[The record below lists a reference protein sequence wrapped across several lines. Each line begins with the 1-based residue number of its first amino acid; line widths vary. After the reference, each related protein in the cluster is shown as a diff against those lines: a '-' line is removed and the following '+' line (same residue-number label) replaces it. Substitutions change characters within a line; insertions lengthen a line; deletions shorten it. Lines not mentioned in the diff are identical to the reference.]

1 MAPRAIRTPG
11 VRRRSLSPCFPGG
24 PPPDPRRLRPST
36 SMGDAPALELSAYDI
51 SCESSNQEL
60 ARDLDNA
67 LARVHTSI
75 DSIERSH
82 KVDAPDLVLDLPVSP
97 SSPEATADM
106 TAAERFALSNQCT
119 LKKGAG
125 RAGSPR
131 SSPSPSDRGPKPP
144 VKAKPVLQG
153 QTPDR
158 PPGPPDKGYKQT
170 SF

>member
-1 MAPRAIRTPG
+1 M
-11 VRRRSLSPCFPGG
+11 
-24 PPPDPRRLRPST
+24 
-36 SMGDAPALELSAYDI
+36 
-51 SCESSNQEL
+51 
-60 ARDLDNA
+60 
-67 LARVHTSI
+67 
-75 DSIERSH
+75 
-82 KVDAPDLVLDLPVSP
+82 DAPDLVLDLPVSP
-97 SSPEATADM
+97 SSPEAAADM

-125 RAGSPR
+125 RTGSPR